1 MRWSFFITKKECENM
16 KEKLVL
22 AYSGGLDTSIIIPWI
37 KEKYDF
43 DIIAACINV
52 GQDEEVI
59 GVEEKAIKSGAK
71 KVYVED
77 VTDEFVENY
86 VFNAIKANAVY
97 EGKYLLGTSLA
108 RPLISKKLV
117 EIAHKEGAKYI
128 AHGCTGKGNDQVRF
142 EASIAALDP
151 SIKVIAPWRIWDIE
165 SREDAIDYAS
175 ENNIPIEATKEKIY
189 SRDRNIMHISHEGGD
204 IENPANEPNYK
215 KILMMTKTLEEASD
229 KAEYVTIEFN
239 KGVAIKL
246 NGKTMKGKELLKELN
261 IIGGNHAIGTIDLLE
276 NRLVGMKSRGIYE
289 TPGGTILLEAHK
301 ELERLTL
308 DKLTYQFKETV
319 AKKYAELVYDGIWF
333 NKLRE
338 SLDVFVEETQKNVN
352 GVVKLKLYKGNI
364 ILAGMESKYALFE
377 ESISSFGKSE
387 FFNHHDAEG
396 FINLYTLPFKIDSMM
411 KQDLKGK

>member
-1 MRWSFFITKKECENM
+1 M

-43 DIIAACINV
+43 DIIAACVNV
-52 GQDEEVI
+52 GQDDELEGI
-59 GVEEKAIKSGAK
+59 EEKAIKSGAS
-71 KVYVED
+71 KVYVEN
-77 VTDEFVENY
+77 VTDEFVSNY
-86 VFNAIKANAVY
+86 VFKAIKANALY

-151 SIKVIAPWRIWDIE
+151 SIGVIAPWRIWDIE
-165 SREDAIDYAS
+165 SREDAIDYA
-175 ENNIPIEATKEKIY
+175 NMHNIPIVATKEKIY

-215 KILMMTKTLEEASD
+215 KILMISKTLEESSD
-229 KAEYVTIEFN
+229 EAEYIKIEFN

-246 NGKTMKGKELLKELN
+246 NDIDISPKELLTKLN
-261 IIGGNHAIGTIDLLE
+261 IIGGKHAIGTIDLLE

-289 TPGGTILLEAHK
+289 TPGATILMEAHN

-319 AKKYAELVYDGIWF
+319 SKKYAEIVYDGIWF

-338 SLDVFVEETQKNVN
+338 SLDSFIEETQTNVT
-352 GVVKLKLYKGNI
+352 GIVKLKLYKGNI
-364 ILAGMESKYALFE
+364 ILAGMESDYALFE

-396 FINLYTLPFKIDSMM
+396 FINLYTLPFKINAMM
-411 KQDLKGK
+411 EKNLKGE

>member
-1 MRWSFFITKKECENM
+1 M

-43 DIIAACINV
+43 EIIAACINV
-52 GQDEEVI
+52 GQEDELE
-59 GVEEKAIKSGAK
+59 GMEEKAIASGASK
-71 KVYVED
+71 LYIEN
-77 VTDEFVENY
+77 VTDDFVENY
-86 VFNAIKANAVY
+86 VFKAIKANAVY

-117 EIAHKEGAKYI
+117 EIAQKEGAKYI

-165 SREDAIDYAS
+165 SREDAIDYA
-175 ENNIPIEATKEKIY
+175 NKKGIKITATKEKIY
-189 SRDRNIMHISHEGGD
+189 SRDQNILHISHEGGD
-204 IENPANEPNYK
+204 IENPSNEPNHEK
-215 KILMMTKTLEEASD
+215 VLMMTKTLENASEEVEYISIYFD
-229 KAEYVTIEFN
+229 KGIP
-239 KGVAIKL
+239 KKL
-246 NGKTMKGKELLKELN
+246 NGKEMDAKNLLSKLNEKGSDHG
-261 IIGGNHAIGTIDLLE
+261 IGVIDLLE

-308 DKLTYQFKETV
+308 DKLTYQFKETIS
-319 AKKYAELVYDGIWF
+319 KKYAELVYDGIWF

-338 SLDVFVEETQKNVN
+338 SLDSFIDETQKNVT
-352 GVVKLKLYKGNI
+352 GLVKLKLYKGNI
-364 ILAGMESKYALFE
+364 VLAGMESDYALFE

-396 FINLYTLPFKIDSMM
+396 FINLFNLPFKIDAMM
-411 KQDLKGK
+411 KKNVEGK

>member
-1 MRWSFFITKKECENM
+1 M

-43 DIIAACINV
+43 EIIAACINV
-52 GQDEEVI
+52 GQEDELE
-59 GVEEKAIKSGAK
+59 GMEEKAIASGASK
-71 KVYVED
+71 LYIEN
-77 VTDEFVENY
+77 VTDDFVENY
-86 VFNAIKANAVY
+86 VFKAIKANAVY

-117 EIAHKEGAKYI
+117 EIAQKEGAKYI

-165 SREDAIDYAS
+165 SREDAIDYA
-175 ENNIPIEATKEKIY
+175 NKKGIKIAATKEKIY
-189 SRDRNIMHISHEGGD
+189 SRDQNILHISHEGGD
-204 IENPANEPNYK
+204 IENPSNEPNHEK
-215 KILMMTKTLEEASD
+215 VLMMTKTLENASEE
-229 KAEYVTIEFN
+229 AEYISIYFD
-239 KGVAIKL
+239 KGIPKKL
-246 NGKTMKGKELLKELN
+246 NGKEMDAKNLLSKLNEKGSDHG
-261 IIGGNHAIGTIDLLE
+261 IGVIDLLE

-308 DKLTYQFKETV
+308 DKLTYQFKETIS
-319 AKKYAELVYDGIWF
+319 KKYAELVYDGIWF

-338 SLDVFVEETQKNVN
+338 SLDSFIDETQKNVT
-352 GVVKLKLYKGNI
+352 GLVKLKLYKGNI
-364 ILAGMESKYALFE
+364 VLAGMESDYALFE

-396 FINLYTLPFKIDSMM
+396 FINLFNLPFKIDAMM
-411 KQDLKGK
+411 KKNVEGK